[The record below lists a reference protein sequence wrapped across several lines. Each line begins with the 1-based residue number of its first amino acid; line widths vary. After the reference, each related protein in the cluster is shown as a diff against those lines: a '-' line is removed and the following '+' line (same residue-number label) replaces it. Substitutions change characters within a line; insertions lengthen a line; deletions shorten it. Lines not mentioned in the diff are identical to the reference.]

1 MPPSALSTKLH
12 RFISPDAKLRRNSP
26 GYGAVSYGNI
36 GSGTR
41 LGFTLI
47 RRDVNLVS
55 RIQTA
60 CAVPWQTLLLSS
72 FAGLLD
78 GSEARPVGRYDPKAF
93 DKPVE
98 LFTLRPARPC
108 PHYRGKVTL
117 VRIFAAGAT
126 GALGRQLLPKLTA
139 AGHSV
144 WGMKRSPAKP
154 GLVRAAG
161 ATPVIADALDQNAI
175 LAPVADAAP
184 DVIGP
189 RAGGASSF
197 ASLRRFDRKL
207 ARTNRLRTEGRATC

>member
-78 GSEARPVGRYDPKAF
+78 GSEARPVGRYDP
-93 DKPVE
+93 
-98 LFTLRPARPC
+98 
-108 PHYRGKVTL
+108 
-117 VRIFAAGAT
+117 I
-126 GALGRQLLPKLTA
+126 
-139 AGHSV
+139 
-144 WGMKRSPAKP
+144 SPSNFSRC
-154 GLVRAAG
+154 GQR
-161 ATPVIADALDQNAI
+161 
-175 LAPVADAAP
+175 
-184 DVIGP
+184 
-189 RAGGASSF
+189 
-197 ASLRRFDRKL
+197 
-207 ARTNRLRTEGRATC
+207 GRAPITVERLPWCGYSLPVPPAPLDASCCRN